1 MLENIRRIVTGHDKK
16 GRSVVLLNEQPAK
29 MREFPGMGLGDA
41 WITEHVPADNSKFE
55 DLAPNYPRLQPP
67 PGGIRAAWF
76 WHGKDDPARKWQRS
90 GDTAIIMDDTKR
102 HPSMHRTN
110 TLDYVVLIKGRMRM
124 LLDKGEIDMNPGDV
138 VVQRGTNHAW
148 TNIHDEPAL
157 LFSIMMDATPG
168 VGRGETL
175 DPSPV
180 LVPDSPFKHLKRT
193 ITGHNGN
200 GEAVALYHGPAVN
213 GMSSPAAGLGEIW
226 QTMGLPADF
235 TDARDLSR
243 GPVKLEPE
251 PGSIKLR
258 WFWIMAESGDTT
270 KSEAAYAASFQA
282 VGAAHARTNSAR
294 HPGMHKT
301 HSVDYIVCLKGNST
315 LLLDEDEVDLKPGD
329 VVVQRGTNH
338 AWINKGHEPALYLAV
353 LVDAKPL

>member
-1 MLENIRRIVTGHDKK
+1 MLENIRRIVTGHNEK
-16 GRSVVLLNEQPAK
+16 GRSVVLLNEKPAK

-41 WITEHVPADNSKFE
+41 WITEGVPADNSKFD

-90 GDTAIIMDDTKR
+90 GDPAIIMDDTKR

-124 LLDKGEIDMNPGDV
+124 LLDNSEIDMNPGDV

-157 LFSIMMDATPG
+157 LFSVMMDATPG
-168 VGRGETL
+168 VAHGEKF
-175 DPSPV
+175 DSSPI
-180 LVPDSPFKHLKRT
+180 PAPESPFRYLKRT
-193 ITGHNGN
+193 ITGHNEK
-200 GEAVALYHGPAVN
+200 GEAVALYHGPAAN
-213 GMSSPAAGLGEIW
+213 MMASPAAGLAEIW

-235 TDARDLSR
+235 KDARDLSR
-243 GPVKLEPE
+243 GPVELEPE

-258 WFWIMAESGDTT
+258 WFWVMPESGNP
-270 KSEAAYAASFQA
+270 SEAAYAASFAA

-301 HSVDYIVCLKGNST
+301 NSIDYIVCLHGNST
-315 LLLDEDEVDLKPGD
+315 LLLDADEVEVKAGD
-329 VVVQRGTNH
+329 VVVQRGTSH
-338 AWINKGHEPALYLAV
+338 AWVNKGPEPALYLAV
-353 LVDAKPL
+353 LVDAKSL